1 VIHQPGTLTAY
12 VGPMAANKSANFVE
26 RVRWLRK
33 EGYSLSVCMPAEV
46 DAKLMHAQ
54 SRTGVS
60 EYANRFNSA
69 LDIERWMS
77 EVFEPK
83 KDKDDPNE
91 IPIRVKKALCIDEVQ
106 DAGLWLVDAI
116 GNLIE
121 RGRTIVVAGRETD
134 FRGEPFPIMEKLRPL
149 ADSYMVL
156 TAVCVICGRKAER
169 SQRLVDGKPAP
180 WDSPVRERGGPRET
194 YQPRCVAH
202 HEVPGRPGG

>member
-1 VIHQPGTLTAY
+1 
-12 VGPMAANKSANFVE
+12 MAANKSANFVE

-33 EGYSLSVCMPAEV
+33 EGYLVSVCMPSEV

-60 EYANRFNSA
+60 EYANRFSA
-69 LDIERWMS
+69 RHDIERWMS
-77 EVFEPK
+77 EAFEPK
-83 KDKDDPNE
+83 KNKDDPDE
-91 IPIRVKKALCIDEVQ
+91 VPTPIKKALCIDEVQ
-106 DAGLWLVDAI
+106 DAGLWLVETI
-116 GNLIE
+116 ETLLE
-121 RGRTIVVAGRETD
+121 RGRTIVVAGRETN
-134 FRGEPFPIMEKLRPL
+134 FRGEPFPIMEKLRAL

-194 YQPRCVAH
+194 YQPRCIAH
-202 HEVPGRPGG
+202 HEVPGRPEP